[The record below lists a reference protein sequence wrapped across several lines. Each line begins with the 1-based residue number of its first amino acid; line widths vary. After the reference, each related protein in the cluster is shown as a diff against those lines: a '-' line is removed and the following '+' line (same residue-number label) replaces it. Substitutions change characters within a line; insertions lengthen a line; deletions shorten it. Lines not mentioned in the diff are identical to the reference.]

1 MPTSRTGKVPV
12 FKSEEKPPRVK
23 SEEKPG
29 KPDVDSQAPSSCAQE
44 MIITTTSEQPSNVDI
59 VKNEPEGN
67 MVLR

>member
-12 FKSEEKPPRVK
+12 FKSEEKPCGIK

-29 KPDVDSQAPSSCAQE
+29 KPDTQAPSSCAQE

-67 MVLR
+67 MISR